1 MVSSILVLSE
11 INRIESDN
19 RYLFTSSVYSDMI
32 FLSMIKRMVCDLST
46 FGLVCWDLIFISI

>member
-1 MVSSILVLSE
+1 MVPSIRVLSE

-32 FLSMIKRMVCDLST
+32 SIDDKAY
-46 FGLVCWDLIFISI
+46 GL